1 MYICGSKV
9 IYRSWDYGDCPFYG
23 YPNTHVHHQP
33 LSRRTT
39 EPESFEPIPLSC
51 AWCDFT
57 SGDIDGVS
65 CIPAVSHPFLVG
77 YGERGWTSG
86 SDATGCL
93 VFLNVFFMNNWHAK
107 LRQFMPQV
115 PRHRMKFCEWAWPT
129 CSKQTLRQMLH
140 FIILHLYS
148 WVHRSTEK
156 YPPAVLSLIS
166 QQNPGLFSHL
176 FLINL
181 LVARWIWRAWAGMGT
196 ILWSNYIRKCCLSM
210 HQKSYPYNYTRLCP
224 HTYFV

>member
-1 MYICGSKV
+1 MVPFTPKLFPKGKTSKITLQREYTLSLLLELCWMYTC
-9 IYRSWDYGDCPFYG
+9 IYVVLRSYTGLGINGDCPFYG

-57 SGDIDGVS
+57 RGDIDGVS

-77 YGERGWTSG
+77 YDERGWRSR

-107 LRQFMPQV
+107 LRQFMRQV
-115 PRHRMKFCEWAWPT
+115 PRHRMEFCEWAWPT

-148 WVHRSTEK
+148 WVHGSTENIHLQFFRSF
-156 YPPAVLSLIS
+156 PSRILACSAIS
-166 QQNPGLFSHL
+166 SSS
-176 FLINL
+176 I
-181 LVARWIWRAWAGMGT
+181 
-196 ILWSNYIRKCCLSM
+196 S
-210 HQKSYPYNYTRLCP
+210 
-224 HTYFV
+224 